1 MEFSVLGPAEV
12 RDGIE
17 DLTPA
22 AAMPRRVLATLLL
35 NAGRVVSHATLIE
48 ELWDEEPPRL
58 ARKTIQTYLYQLRKA
73 LASGPSG
80 SPGEGRQWLETR
92 PNGYRLLLQPGELD
106 LHVFQQ
112 RVALGRSALADGDHA
127 RAAQLLREALGLWR
141 GDALDDVPH
150 GPVLAAEVARLEETR
165 LATLQ
170 QRIEAD
176 LRLGLH
182 RELVG
187 ELQTLTRR
195 HPLREEFSAQ
205 LLLAAYRSGLREEAL
220 SCYARLRRAVVEHTG
235 LEPSERLQRLHSAVL
250 ADAPGLS
257 APERPAAPRP
267 GSRPIRPAEIPAGI
281 AEIVGRAAETEALE
295 RQLARPAALVPLVGA
310 PGTGKTALAV
320 HVAHRVRERFPDG
333 QLFLTLHDAEG
344 RPLEPLAAL
353 RSMLRTIAPG
363 EPPDSLE
370 EAARMF
376 RSWTADRRVLVFLDD
391 AASVQQVLQLLP
403 SGQKCATI
411 VTSRRR
417 LGGLPGSG
425 GVRLGRLTAKDAL
438 ALLGSVAGRERVE
451 RERGA
456 SAELVTWCEGLP
468 LAVWAAGQRLAARPA
483 LGVGELAARMRAER
497 QRLGELQA
505 GDVDV
510 RQRIGAA
517 VRRLGGADERALRAL
532 AALGDRGLDLG
543 ELGRAL
549 DLAPERTE
557 ALVERFLDAHL
568 MLDGDTE
575 TGFRIPALVR
585 LACLGPAASAPAATC
600 PQSTTPPRPL
610 PDRRLSPRSRRTVP
624 AGSRAHCRTASYSV
638 RD

>member
-1 MEFSVLGPAEV
+1 MEFSVLGPVEV

-17 DLTPA
+17 DLTLA
-22 AAMPRRVLATLLL
+22 AAKPRRVLATLLL

-73 LASGPSG
+73 LASGPC
-80 SPGEGRQWLETR
+80 GEARQWLETR

-106 LHVFQQ
+106 LHAFQQ
-112 RVALGRSALADGDHA
+112 RVALGRSSLADGDHA

-165 LATLQ
+165 LAALQ

-205 LLLAAYRSGLREEAL
+205 LLLAAHRSGLREEAL

-250 ADAPGLS
+250 ADAPALNT
-257 APERPAAPRP
+257 PERPAAPRP
-267 GSRPIRPAEIPAGI
+267 GHRLIRPAEIPAGI
-281 AEIVGRAAETEALE
+281 AEIVGRTAETEALE
-295 RQLARPAALVPLVGA
+295 RQLARSAALVPLVGA

-333 QLFLTLHDAEG
+333 QLFLTLHDGEG
-344 RPLEPLAAL
+344 RPLEPLAAM

-363 EPPDSLE
+363 EPPASLE

-391 AASVQQVLQLLP
+391 AASVHQVLQLLP

-417 LGGLPGSG
+417 LAGLPGSG
-425 GVRLGRLTAKDAL
+425 GVRLDRLTAREAL
-438 ALLGSVAGRERVE
+438 ALLGTVAGHERVE

-456 SAELVTWCEGLP
+456 AAELVAWCEGLP

-483 LGVGELAARMRAER
+483 LGVAELAARMRVER

-517 VRRLGGADERALRAL
+517 VRRLGGADERALRTL
-532 AALGDRGLDLG
+532 AALGDRRLDPG
-543 ELGRAL
+543 ELGRTL
-549 DLAPERTE
+549 DLSPERTE

-575 TGFRIPALVR
+575 PGVRIPALVR
-585 LACLGPAASAPAATC
+585 LACLGP
-600 PQSTTPPRPL
+600 TPPAPGAACAQSAALPRTL
-610 PDRRLSPRSRRTVP
+610 PDRRLSPRSHRTVP
-624 AGSRAHCRTASYSV
+624 AGSRAHCRTVAYSA
-638 RD
+638 RG